1 MRRRLKG
8 FKSQML
14 MKLLRSLYQLE
25 EIIHECNVTH
35 LKRYNSF
42 FKGFFFSIE
51 VKELRFSQIL
61 LSLL

>member
-1 MRRRLKG
+1 MRQRLKG
-8 FKSQML
+8 FKSLML
-14 MKLLRSLYQLE
+14 MTLLRSLNQ

-42 FKGFFFSIE
+42 LKGLFFSVE

-61 LSLL
+61 FSLL